1 MEPVEYK
8 TIAWTD
14 DATQMLR
21 RLNEFGAQGWEV
33 CAQGDART
41 GRMVIGRVEPHRE
54 SQVLP
59 LKRHKEPEQVPG
71 RL

>member
-8 TIAWTD
+8 TMAWTD
-14 DATQMLR
+14 DAAQMLR
-21 RLNEFGAQGWEV
+21 QLNEFGAQGWEV

-41 GRMVIGRVEPHRE
+41 GRMIIGRVEPQHE
-54 SQVLP
+54 SHVLL
-59 LKRHKEPEQVPG
+59 LKRHKEPEQVTR